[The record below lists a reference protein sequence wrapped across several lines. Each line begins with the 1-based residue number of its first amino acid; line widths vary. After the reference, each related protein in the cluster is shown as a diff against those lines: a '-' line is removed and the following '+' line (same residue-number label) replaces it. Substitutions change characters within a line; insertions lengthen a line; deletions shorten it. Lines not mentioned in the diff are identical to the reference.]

1 MEAGRSVTKLPGW
14 VSGAVVLFSFTAL
27 AAEPSVPVQ
36 ADVVFASTAAG
47 TVDPAL
53 AKMRDAMAPK
63 VKYLTMK
70 KLDAKKLELLQNK
83 PQTLA
88 LPNQKQAELTLQG
101 LKENVATVKLKT
113 PSVET
118 VVSLARDR
126 SLYVPAGAHE
136 GGDLW
141 LVVSQPK

>member
-1 MEAGRSVTKLPGW
+1 VIRWAAL
-14 VSGAVVLFSFTAL
+14 ALFSLPAL
-27 AAEPSVPVQ
+27 AADPSVTVQ
-36 ADVVFASTAAG
+36 AEVVFASTAAG

-53 AKMRDAMAPK
+53 VKMRDAMAPK

-70 KLDAKKLELLQNK
+70 KLDSKKLELVQNK
-83 PQTLA
+83 VQALA
-88 LPNQKQAELTLQG
+88 LPNKTQAEVTLQG
-101 LKENVATVKLKT
+101 LKDNVATVKVKT

-118 VVSLARDR
+118 VYSLARDK
-126 SLYVPAGAHE
+126 SLSAPAGAHE